1 MGLFVMFLFGI
12 ALLINVEFAHKKTG
26 SDLEK
31 SLSEPVLLNFFN
43 VLLLSWKFSTNTFS
57 SRKKRGRMN
66 RPLNITTYALA
77 FFDHCL
83 ANVWKPSIARM
94 IASTAIASANTSWK

>member
-43 VLLLSWKFSTNTFS
+43 VLLLSWKFSETHQNDAFPCFS
-57 SRKKRGRMN
+57 CLFAGRV
-66 RPLNITTYALA
+66 IY
-77 FFDHCL
+77 
-83 ANVWKPSIARM
+83 
-94 IASTAIASANTSWK
+94 